1 MASALYD
8 ERHGFYS
15 RAPSRAAD
23 YFTSVTVHPRLFGT
37 LLARHLDDVW
47 TALGKPRPFRVVELG
62 CGDGALA
69 RQIASAARELEWHE
83 HLSYIGVE
91 RSAAARAKAHD
102 RGIAAA
108 FVESLDA
115 INAGPSAAVLSNELF
130 DALPVRLLQRDG
142 DDWVELRVTQRDD
155 ALAFE
160 PAPAQ
165 PTAMSY
171 ARRYGQGVPDGG
183 MIEMREGVADIY
195 AGIQRIARR
204 WVMTSIDY
212 GGLDSEVHSS
222 RFPQGTLLAYR
233 RHHASEDVLADP
245 GASDLTAHVNFS
257 ELIDAGTCAGA
268 TTGSLGHAGRLPHGT
283 GNRGAFAGGAAPS
296 EPLGV
301 GLCAR
306 ARRRLSARFP
316 HRSWK
321 VSRAGA
327 GSRRSD
333 RPFAWTGDSRSHATA
348 RHREGRRMTTR
359 TETDPLGDLEVPAS
373 ALYGVQTQRAVDNF
387 DISGI
392 GPHPALPCGRR

>member
-15 RAPSRAAD
+15 QAPSRAAD

-37 LLARHLDDVW
+37 LLARHLDDAW
-47 TALGKPRPFRVVELG
+47 SALGRPRPFRVVELG
-62 CGDGALA
+62 CGDGTLA
-69 RQIASAARELEWHE
+69 RQITSAARELEWHE
-83 HLSYIGVE
+83 HLSYTGVE
-91 RSAAARAKAHD
+91 RSAAARAQA
-102 RGIAAA
+102 REREPAAA

-115 INAGPSAAVLSNELF
+115 IDAGPSAAVLSNELF

-142 DDWVELRVTQRDD
+142 DEWVELRVTRRDD

-165 PTAMSY
+165 PTATRY
-171 ARRYGQGVPDGG
+171 ARRYGEGVPDGG
-183 MIEMREGVADIY
+183 VIEMREGVADIY

-212 GGLDSEVHSS
+212 GGLASEVHSS

-268 TTGSLGHAGRLPHGT
+268 TTAHLGT
-283 GNRGAFAGGAAPS
+283 Q
-296 EPLGV
+296 
-301 GLCAR
+301 
-306 ARRRLSARFP
+306 
-316 HRSWK
+316 
-321 VSRAGA
+321 
-327 GSRRSD
+327 
-333 RPFAWTGDSRSHATA
+333 GDFLTA
-348 RHREGRRMTTR
+348 
-359 TETDPLGDLEVPAS
+359 L
-373 ALYGVQTQRAVDNF
+373 
-387 DISGI
+387 GI
-392 GPHPALPCGRR
+392 GEHLPAVQRRPNLSVSDYARERDAVFQLVSPTDLGRFRVLVQARDAVIDRLRGLGTAAATPQPATGKDDG